1 MKKAVRFLGKSIDF
15 ILTGIGLA
23 TVGLVAYA
31 ILDSRNNTAENN
43 VKSEI
48 SSDDEKAVEVN
59 IATSDP
65 SSSESQNVTAE
76 PEPDSAVQ
84 F

>member
-65 SSSESQNVTAE
+65 ASSESQNVTTE